1 MRCKCSTATF
11 LLSIL
16 HLADHI
22 DNNLSKRIAQ
32 SYEVLLIYRNSYAGD
47 IPCSPAADQKRKNVV
62 WIMLHIFINIF
73 VVSLSS
79 YQLWRRKTFMVKS
92 CLSKLLSKLSFTS
105 LSAMTTVIN
114 QKIFLIFFRIPW
126 WESLL
131 EASCLYLC
139 SIQALVRLRELQI
152 WRLFIIISYWKVFH
166 GQLHQDK
173 CIVCT
178 CTFWSIIPVL
188 F

>member
-1 MRCKCSTATF
+1 
-11 LLSIL
+11 
-16 HLADHI
+16 
-22 DNNLSKRIAQ
+22 
-32 SYEVLLIYRNSYAGD
+32 
-47 IPCSPAADQKRKNVV
+47 
-62 WIMLHIFINIF
+62 
-73 VVSLSS
+73 
-79 YQLWRRKTFMVKS
+79 MVKS

-152 WRLFIIISYWKVFH
+152 
-166 GQLHQDK
+166 
-173 CIVCT
+173 
-178 CTFWSIIPVL
+178 
-188 F
+188 